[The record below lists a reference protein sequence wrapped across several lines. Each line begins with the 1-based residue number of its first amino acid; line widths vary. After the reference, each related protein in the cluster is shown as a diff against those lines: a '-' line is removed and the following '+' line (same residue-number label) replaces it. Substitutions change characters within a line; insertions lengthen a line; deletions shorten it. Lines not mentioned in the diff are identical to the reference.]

1 MFRKNKK
8 HFQNNLFGFTNP
20 LTENLQKEI
29 LDSEYKKFYELIFL
43 HIKEEDFEC
52 LYSELGSRPN
62 APINVLVSSIILMHR
77 HKWTYEQLFQQI
89 KFNLLVKT
97 ALGLNTIND
106 IPFSEA
112 TMFNFLLRINRHFVK
127 TGENLLEKVFDSLTE
142 KQLKEL
148 KVKTDI
154 QRTDSFQAAS
164 NIRQYTRLQ
173 LLIEMLIRIYRV
185 ISEKDKVKY
194 KELFEKYVLKTSGQY
209 IYKLPTELIPDELN
223 KIAQIYHKIY
233 TQIKPC
239 YEELE
244 IFKIFERVYF
254 EHFVTVNKKITIKAT
269 EQLSSSSLQSPDD
282 IEATYRQKNNKIS
295 RGQSINIVET
305 ANPDNEVN
313 LITDVSINP
322 NNIDDSKVLNQRLE
336 TIKSKTPELNEL
348 HYDGSY
354 SSQSNDEKCSEA
366 NLNINQVQTGIR
378 GRKSS
383 SVGIEITEI
392 IEPNENIIR
401 YKVSCPKQEVEACK
415 ARKRYKAIFDSN
427 VCSGCEL
434 ATQCKLKE
442 TLAGR
447 VYYFDREEYL
457 KKKRFKNIEAI
468 PEARRSI
475 RNNIE
480 ATVSEFTRKMQNGK
494 LRVRGKY
501 KTGIFSFAVAISIN
515 FGRIFRHLE
524 EKLYPEL
531 LVPACSIGI
540 LAETSG
546 MAKEIGHNL
555 ATA

>member
-52 LYSELGSRPN
+52 LYSGVGSRPN

-112 TMFNFLLRINRHFVK
+112 TMFNFLLRINSHFVK

-185 ISEKDKVKY
+185 ISKKDKVKY

-209 IYKLPTELIPDELN
+209 IYKLPTEFIPDELN

-254 EHFVTVNKKITIKAT
+254 EHFVTVNKKVTIKAT
-269 EQLSSSSLQSPDD
+269 EQLMSSSLQSPDD
-282 IEATYRQKNNKIS
+282 IEATYRQKNNKAS

-322 NNIDDSKVLNQRLE
+322 NNIDDSKVLNKRLE

-392 IEPNENIIR
+392 IEPNENIVR
-401 YKVSCPKQEVEACK
+401 YKVRCPKQEVEACK

-434 ATQCKLKE
+434 AMQCKLKE
-442 TLAGR
+442 TPAGR

-468 PEARRSI
+468 PKARRSI
-475 RNNIE
+475 RNNVE

-494 LRVRGKY
+494 LRVRGKF
-501 KTGIFSFAVAISIN
+501 KTEIFSFAVAISIN

-524 EKLYPEL
+524 GELYPKP
-531 LVPACSIGI
+531 LVPAWG
-540 LAETSG
+540 SG

-555 ATA
+555 APA